1 MTDAALTQTINIVPV
16 QGIFSETGVCVG
28 LVGPGGEFFSPPINS
43 DVIQNSTID
52 SSPIGSTTPSTGV
65 FTTVTS
71 TGLATFNNFASSNVN
86 ITGGSI
92 SGVSVTINSLNNTP
106 VGNITPSTGAFTSLS
121 STSLTVTNTISGSI
135 NGNAA
140 TATYATTAVSATTAG
155 SATTATTATNL
166 AGGAAGSI
174 PYQTGAGATSML
186 ATGTGVLVGGV
197 TPSYST
203 TPTLTGT
210 NITGIP
216 NAGLLNSSLT
226 IGTTSIALGAT
237 ASTLTAVTLANPTVS
252 NYGIFTSTSA
262 PSYAEGCLWYDST
275 QKALAYFN
283 DVTNN
288 TLHIGQETQL
298 KVYNNT
304 GSTISRGAPVYI
316 TSTSSG
322 FTYPLVAL
330 AKADTQTTGNA
341 IGLANQDIPTATA
354 GYVVISGL
362 VNGLSLGAMTVGDT
376 VYVSPYSAG
385 QLMNTYPPTGYPVKI
400 GVVAYANTPN
410 GAIYVN
416 QSNSYVLAGSVV
428 GTLAIANGGT
438 NATTTPT
445 AGAVAFGTGTAYSF
459 TAAGTSGQVLTSAGS
474 GTPTWST
481 PTAYATVTD
490 DTTTASVRY
499 PLFAN
504 QTSGNIST
512 EYTSSTKLQYTPST
526 GLLAATT
533 FSGSGANLTNIPN
546 AALTNSSITIGSTA
560 VSLGGTVT
568 TIAGLTS
575 VTSTTFV
582 GALTG
587 NASTATSATTATNA
601 TNIAITDNTSSV
613 STYYPVISSA
623 TTGNVGAIT
632 SSTKL
637 SFVPSTG
644 VLSAT
649 SFAGAGTGLT
659 GTASSLSIGGNAANV
674 TGTVAVANGGTGV
687 TTSTGTGNVVL
698 STSPTLTTPTI
709 TIKDN
714 VFTLQD
720 DVDAT
725 KQAQFQLSSLTTGT
739 TFTFTLP
746 AVNST
751 VATLAAQTF
760 AGQQTFSNATNNFGT
775 STAAGTIN
783 LASGATTTG
792 LTKTVNIGTGGVSG
806 STTTINIGSAV
817 SGATTTTS
825 AYGAWTFNSTVKA
838 SQLIIA
844 P

>member
-1 MTDAALTQTINIVPV
+1 
-16 QGIFSETGVCVG
+16 
-28 LVGPGGEFFSPPINS
+28 
-43 DVIQNSTID
+43 
-52 SSPIGSTTPSTGV
+52 
-65 FTTVTS
+65 
-71 TGLATFNNFASSNVN
+71 
-86 ITGGSI
+86 
-92 SGVSVTINSLNNTP
+92 
-106 VGNITPSTGAFTSLS
+106 
-121 STSLTVTNTISGSI
+121 
-135 NGNAA
+135 
-140 TATYATTAVSATTAG
+140 
-155 SATTATTATNL
+155 
-166 AGGAAGSI
+166 
-174 PYQTGAGATSML
+174 
-186 ATGTGVLVGGV
+186 
-197 TPSYST
+197 
-203 TPTLTGT
+203 LTGT

-216 NAGLLNSSLT
+216 NGGLLNSSIT
-226 IGTTSIALGAT
+226 IGSTSIALGAT

-252 NYGIFTSTSA
+252 NYGAFTSTSA
-262 PSYAEGCLWYDST
+262 PSYAEGRVWYDST
-275 QKALAYFN
+275 QKALSYFN

-288 TLHIGQETQL
+288 TIHVGQETQL

-330 AKADTQTTGNA
+330 AQANTQTTGNA
-341 IGLANQDIPTATA
+341 IGLANQDIPNATA

-362 VNGLSLGAMTVGDT
+362 INGLSIGSMTVGDT

-400 GVVAYANTPN
+400 GVVAYANSPN
-410 GAIYVN
+410 GAIYVS

-445 AGAVAFGTGTAYSF
+445 AGAIAYGTGTAYAF
-459 TAAGTSGQVLTSAGS
+459 TAAGASGQVLTSAGS

-499 PLFAN
+499 PLFSN

-512 EYTSSTKLQYTPST
+512 EYTSSTKLQYTPSS

-533 FSGSGANLTNIPN
+533 FSGSGASLTNIPN

-560 VSLGGTVT
+560 VSLGGTAT

-623 TTGNVGAIT
+623 TTGNVGATT

-649 SFAGAGTGLT
+649 TFSGVWNGTAVGIGYGGTGQTTAVAGFNALSPITTTGDLIIGNGANSATRLGIGTNGYVLTSNGTTATWAAATGGVTQIIAGTNVTISPTGGTGAVTINASGGGGSLT
-659 GTASSLSIGGNAANV
+659 ISNDTSTASNLYPTFLSATSGTASTIYTGNSKLLYKP
-674 TGTVAVANGGTGV
+674 
-687 TTSTGTGNVVL
+687 STGELQASEVTANNGLVL
-698 STSPTLTTPTI
+698 NATTVSTSYTI
-709 TIKDN
+709 
-714 VFTLQD
+714 
-720 DVDAT
+720 
-725 KQAQFQLSSLTTGT
+725 
-739 TFTFTLP
+739 
-746 AVNST
+746 
-751 VATLAAQTF
+751 
-760 AGQQTFSNATNNFGT
+760 
-775 STAAGTIN
+775 AAGYNAFSVGPIA
-783 LASGATTTG
+783 LGS
-792 LTKTVNIGTGGVSG
+792 GVSV
-806 STTTINIGSAV
+806 TVT
-817 SGATTTTS
+817 SGQR
-825 AYGAWTFNSTVKA
+825 WLV
-838 SQLIIA
+838 L
-844 P
+844 

>member
-1 MTDAALTQTINIVPV
+1 
-16 QGIFSETGVCVG
+16 
-28 LVGPGGEFFSPPINS
+28 
-43 DVIQNSTID
+43 
-52 SSPIGSTTPSTGV
+52 
-65 FTTVTS
+65 
-71 TGLATFNNFASSNVN
+71 
-86 ITGGSI
+86 
-92 SGVSVTINSLNNTP
+92 
-106 VGNITPSTGAFTSLS
+106 
-121 STSLTVTNTISGSI
+121 
-135 NGNAA
+135 
-140 TATYATTAVSATTAG
+140 
-155 SATTATTATNL
+155 
-166 AGGAAGSI
+166 
-174 PYQTGAGATSML
+174 ML

-216 NAGLLNSSLT
+216 NGGLLNSSIT
-226 IGTTSIALGAT
+226 IGSTSIALGAT
-237 ASTLTAVTLANPTVS
+237 ASTLTAVTLANPTIS
-252 NYGIFTSTSA
+252 NYGVFTSTSA
-262 PSYAEGCLWYDST
+262 PSYAEGRLWYDST
-275 QKALAYFN
+275 QKALSYFN

-288 TLHIGQETQL
+288 TIHIGQETQL

-304 GSTISRGAPVYI
+304 GSTISKGAPVYI
-316 TSTSSG
+316 TSTTSG

-330 AKADTQTTGNA
+330 AQANTQTTGNA
-341 IGLANQDIPTATA
+341 IGLANQDIPNATA
-354 GYVVISGL
+354 GYVVIAGL
-362 VNGLSLGAMTVGDT
+362 INGLSIGSMTVGDT

-400 GVVAYANTPN
+400 GVVAYANSPN
-410 GAIYVN
+410 GAIYVS

-445 AGAVAFGTGTAYSF
+445 AGAVAYGTGTAYAF

-512 EYTSSTKLQYTPST
+512 EYTSSTKLQYTPLT

-533 FSGSGANLTNIPN
+533 FSGSGASLTNIPN

-601 TNIAITDNTSSV
+601 TNTAITDDVVTSSSV
-613 STYYPVISSA
+613 YPTWVTT
-623 TTGNVGAIT
+623 TTGNLPQKT

-637 SFVPSTG
+637 SFTPSTG
-644 VLSAT
+644 ALR
-649 SFAGAGTGLT
+649 
-659 GTASSLSIGGNAANV
+659 
-674 TGTVAVANGGTGV
+674 
-687 TTSTGTGNVVL
+687 
-698 STSPTLTTPTI
+698 
-709 TIKDN
+709 
-714 VFTLQD
+714 
-720 DVDAT
+720 
-725 KQAQFQLSSLTTGT
+725 
-739 TFTFTLP
+739 
-746 AVNST
+746 
-751 VATLAAQTF
+751 
-760 AGQQTFSNATNNFGT
+760 
-775 STAAGTIN
+775 
-783 LASGATTTG
+783 
-792 LTKTVNIGTGGVSG
+792 
-806 STTTINIGSAV
+806 
-817 SGATTTTS
+817 
-825 AYGAWTFNSTVKA
+825 A
-838 SQLIIA
+838 SQLVIA

>member
-1 MTDAALTQTINIVPV
+1 
-16 QGIFSETGVCVG
+16 
-28 LVGPGGEFFSPPINS
+28 
-43 DVIQNSTID
+43 
-52 SSPIGSTTPSTGV
+52 
-65 FTTVTS
+65 
-71 TGLATFNNFASSNVN
+71 
-86 ITGGSI
+86 
-92 SGVSVTINSLNNTP
+92 
-106 VGNITPSTGAFTSLS
+106 
-121 STSLTVTNTISGSI
+121 
-135 NGNAA
+135 
-140 TATYATTAVSATTAG
+140 
-155 SATTATTATNL
+155 
-166 AGGAAGSI
+166 
-174 PYQTGAGATSML
+174 ML

-226 IGTTSIALGAT
+226 IGSTSIALGAT

-252 NYGIFTSTSA
+252 NYGAFTSTSA
-262 PSYAEGCLWYDST
+262 PSYAEGRLWYDST

-304 GSTISRGAPVYI
+304 GNTITRGAPVYI

-341 IGLANQDIPTATA
+341 IGLANQDIPNATA
-354 GYVVISGL
+354 GYVVIAGL
-362 VNGLSLGAMTVGDT
+362 INGLSLGSMTVGDT

-410 GAIYVN
+410 GAIYVS

-438 NATTTPT
+438 NATATPT

-474 GTPTWST
+474 GTPTWT
-481 PTAYATVTD
+481 TASASITVTD
-490 DTTTASVRY
+490 DTTTASARY

-504 QTSGNIST
+504 QTSGTIST

-568 TIAGLTS
+568 TIAGLTA

-601 TNIAITDNTSSV
+601 TNIAITDNTSTNAVYYPIFV
-613 STYYPVISSA
+613 STSSGNQAA
-623 TTGNVGAIT
+623 TT

-637 SFVPSTG
+637 KYNPSTG
-644 VLSAT
+644 A
-649 SFAGAGTGLT
+649 LT
-659 GTASSLSIGGNAANV
+659 AN
-674 TGTVAVANGGTGV
+674 
-687 TTSTGTGNVVL
+687 
-698 STSPTLTTPTI
+698 
-709 TIKDN
+709 
-714 VFTLQD
+714 
-720 DVDAT
+720 
-725 KQAQFQLSSLTTGT
+725 
-739 TFTFTLP
+739 
-746 AVNST
+746 
-751 VATLAAQTF
+751 
-760 AGQQTFSNATNNFGT
+760 
-775 STAAGTIN
+775 
-783 LASGATTTG
+783 
-792 LTKTVNIGTGGVSG
+792 
-806 STTTINIGSAV
+806 
-817 SGATTTTS
+817 
-825 AYGAWTFNSTVKA
+825 
-838 SQLIIA
+838 QLIIA

>member
-1 MTDAALTQTINIVPV
+1 
-16 QGIFSETGVCVG
+16 
-28 LVGPGGEFFSPPINS
+28 
-43 DVIQNSTID
+43 
-52 SSPIGSTTPSTGV
+52 
-65 FTTVTS
+65 
-71 TGLATFNNFASSNVN
+71 
-86 ITGGSI
+86 
-92 SGVSVTINSLNNTP
+92 
-106 VGNITPSTGAFTSLS
+106 
-121 STSLTVTNTISGSI
+121 
-135 NGNAA
+135 
-140 TATYATTAVSATTAG
+140 
-155 SATTATTATNL
+155 
-166 AGGAAGSI
+166 
-174 PYQTGAGATSML
+174 
-186 ATGTGVLVGGV
+186 VGGV

-216 NAGLLNSSLT
+216 NSGLLNSSLT

-252 NYGIFTSTSA
+252 NYGAFTSTSA
-262 PSYAEGCLWYDST
+262 PSYAEGRLWYDST
-275 QKALAYFN
+275 QKALSYFN

-288 TLHIGQETQL
+288 TIHVGQETQL

-304 GSTISRGAPVYI
+304 GSTISKGAPVYI

-330 AKADTQTTGNA
+330 AQANTQTTGNA
-341 IGLANQDIPTATA
+341 IGLANQDIPNATA
-354 GYVVISGL
+354 GYVVIAGL
-362 VNGLSLGAMTVGDT
+362 INGLSLGAMTVGDT

-410 GAIYVN
+410 GAIYVS

-587 NASTATSATTATNA
+587 NASSATTATTATNA
-601 TNIAITDNTSSV
+601 TNTAITDDTTTATSV
-613 STYYPVISSA
+613 YPTWVTT
-623 TTGNVGAIT
+623 TTGNLPQKT

-649 SFAGAGTGLT
+649 TFNGVWNGTAIGIGYGGTGQTTATAGFNALSPITTTGDLIIGNGTNSATRLGIGTNGYVLTSNGTTASWAAATGGVTQIIAGTNVTISPTGGTGAVTINASGSTSISNDTTTSTFEYPLFASAT
-659 GTASSLSIGGNAANV
+659 SGTASTVYTGNANLLYKPSTGEFQANEV
-674 TGTVAVANGGTGV
+674 TALNGIFLNSTTISTNYTIAATFNAGSFGPVAVASGV
-687 TTSTGTGNVVL
+687 TV
-698 STSPTLTTPTI
+698 
-709 TIKDN
+709 
-714 VFTLQD
+714 
-720 DVDAT
+720 
-725 KQAQFQLSSLTTGT
+725 
-739 TFTFTLP
+739 
-746 AVNST
+746 T
-751 VATLAAQTF
+751 V
-760 AGQQTFSNATNNFGT
+760 S
-775 STAAGTIN
+775 
-783 LASGATTTG
+783 
-792 LTKTVNIGTGGVSG
+792 SG
-806 STTTINIGSAV
+806 SVWSIV
-817 SGATTTTS
+817 
-825 AYGAWTFNSTVKA
+825 
-838 SQLIIA
+838 
-844 P
+844 